1 MRYHSRFFCELII
14 SKLSTGSRKRL
25 GTFFKKRW
33 FIKVGLSCWFPLD
46 AYVFSCP
53 TCSKILERY
62 LYLGPKMTQ
71 KRPKRLKCQTQ
82 MEVKTQKR
90 QVLMTKKVL
99 FMSCRI
105 VFRHKQY
112 PETKNVLIYTDPFD
126 FCAKNNCP
134 STPDWNRVI
143 LLICK
148 ILWTIHNIFYK
159 QEFCKGHLPILLT
172 ELLTI
177 WTQKVSNIYSCL

>member
-1 MRYHSRFFCELII
+1 
-14 SKLSTGSRKRL
+14 
-25 GTFFKKRW
+25 
-33 FIKVGLSCWFPLD
+33 
-46 AYVFSCP
+46 
-53 TCSKILERY
+53 
-62 LYLGPKMTQ
+62 MTQ

-143 LLICK
+143 MLICK
-148 ILWTIHNIFYK
+148 ILLNNT
-159 QEFCKGHLPILLT
+159 
-172 ELLTI
+172 
-177 WTQKVSNIYSCL
+177 

>member
-1 MRYHSRFFCELII
+1 
-14 SKLSTGSRKRL
+14 
-25 GTFFKKRW
+25 
-33 FIKVGLSCWFPLD
+33 
-46 AYVFSCP
+46 
-53 TCSKILERY
+53 
-62 LYLGPKMTQ
+62 MTQ
-71 KRPKRLKCQTQ
+71 KRPKRLKYQTQ

-143 LLICK
+143 CTVFAKYSEQYIIFFISKSFAKVIYPFCVQNYLLSGHRK
-148 ILWTIHNIFYK
+148 YQILIVAYK
-159 QEFCKGHLPILLT
+159 P
-172 ELLTI
+172 
-177 WTQKVSNIYSCL
+177 